1 MTVPIEFLEGA
12 TVDSEKVEPNEDA
25 GMVLWER
32 GIRGTDGFIHV
43 FTLKTSTGSIGFR
56 LQCQWAP
63 NGNDYEVLI

>member
-32 GIRGTDGFIHV
+32 GMRGLDGFIHV

-56 LQCQWAP
+56 LNVSGRPPAMTMRC
-63 NGNDYEVLI
+63 